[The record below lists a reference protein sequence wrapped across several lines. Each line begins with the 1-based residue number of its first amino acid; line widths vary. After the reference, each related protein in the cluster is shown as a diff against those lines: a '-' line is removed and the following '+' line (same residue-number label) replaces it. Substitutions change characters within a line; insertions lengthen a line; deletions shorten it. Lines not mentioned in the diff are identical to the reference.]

1 MFNKKLLY
9 IFFIFLLFQIIFS
22 FYYSSE
28 IVSQNQILNKNLG
41 VLDKL
46 KKDNKLLEQQL
57 SKNSS
62 IDEIAKFA
70 KEKNYQFIKKK
81 ISP

>member
-9 IFFIFLLFQIIFS
+9 IFFFFLLFQIIFS

-28 IVSQNQILNKNLG
+28 IVSQNQILNKNLEIF
-41 VLDKL
+41 DKL
-46 KKDNKLLEQQL
+46 KKENKLLEQQL

-62 IDEIAKFA
+62 IDKIAKFA

-81 ISP
+81 ITP